1 MIHMPTVGGAL
12 AMPRLGLGTWRMS
25 GRECTASVLN
35 ALALG
40 YRHIDT
46 AEMYGNEEAVGAA
59 LAESG
64 IPRDDIFLTT
74 KVWYE
79 NLTPDGVRRAIE
91 ASLAKLRTDHVN
103 LFLIHW
109 PSAAMNLEAVLATMT
124 QLRHEGMVRHIG
136 VSNFTVALMHQAVE
150 TIGAEIACNQVEY
163 HVLRGQDAVLE
174 YARRHGIVVTAYCPL
189 AQGRL
194 GDYPALA
201 GIAAKHGATP
211 AQIAL
216 KYLLDKDGVAAI
228 PKASRDET
236 QRANLAA
243 LAIRLDDED
252 RAAIAALPK
261 SQRFVDPA
269 FGPEWD

>member
-1 MIHMPTVGGAL
+1 MNSMPTVGGAL
-12 AMPRLGLGTWRMS
+12 AMPKLGLGTWRMS
-25 GRECTASVLN
+25 GRACTTSVLN
-35 ALALG
+35 ALTLG

-74 KVWYE
+74 KVWHE
-79 NLTPDGVRRAIE
+79 HLSPNGIRRAIE
-91 ASLAKLRTDHVN
+91 ASLAKLRTDHVD

-109 PSAAMNLEAVLATMT
+109 PAASMHLEASLATMA
-124 QLRHEGMVRHIG
+124 QLKHEGMVRHIG
-136 VSNFTVALMHQAVE
+136 VSNFTVALLHQAIE

-163 HVLRGQDAVLE
+163 HVLLRQNAVLD
-174 YARRHGIVVTAYCPL
+174 YARKHDIAVTAYCPL

-194 GDYPALA
+194 GNYPALA
-201 GIAAKHGATP
+201 GIAAKHRVTP

-216 KYLLDKDGVAAI
+216 KYLLDQECVAAI
-228 PKASRDET
+228 PKAARDES

-243 LAIRLDDED
+243 LAIELDDED

-261 SQRFVDPA
+261 DQRCVDPA
-269 FGPEWD
+269 FAPEWD

>member
-1 MIHMPTVGGAL
+1 MNSMPVVGGAL
-12 AMPRLGLGTWRMS
+12 AMPKLGLGTWRMS

-35 ALALG
+35 ALTLG

-46 AEMYGNEEAVGAA
+46 AEMYDNEEAVGAA
-59 LAESG
+59 LSESG
-64 IPRDDIFLTT
+64 IARDEIFLTT
-74 KVWYE
+74 KVWWE
-79 NLTPDGVRRAIE
+79 HLTPDGVRRAIE
-91 ASLAKLRTDHVN
+91 ASLAKLRTDHVD

-109 PSAAMNLEAVLATMT
+109 PSAAMKLEAVLATMA
-124 QLRHEGMVRHIG
+124 QIRHEGMARHIG
-136 VSNFTVALMHQAVE
+136 VSNFTVALMRQAVE

-163 HVLRGQDAVLE
+163 HLLRDQRAVLD

-211 AQIAL
+211 AQVAL
-216 KYLLDKDGVAAI
+216 KYLLDQDGVAAI
-228 PKASRDET
+228 PKAARDES
-236 QRANLAA
+236 QRANLGA
-243 LAIRLDDED
+243 LAIELDDKD

-261 SQRFVDPA
+261 DQRFVNPA
-269 FGPEWD
+269 FAPDWD